1 MDFFPTPDTKP
12 TFERK
17 VRPGI
22 FLGYFMQ
29 LGKFIGTYLVADK
42 AGFQKNALAKPHQV
56 RIHRV
61 NKVISPGTIDGGV
74 WHFCWRSTKRSADCR
89 SVKIQLVRWGR
100 LPWRR

>member
-1 MDFFPTPDTKP
+1 MDYFPTPEGKP

-29 LGKFIGTYLVADK
+29 LGKFSGTYLVADK
-42 AGFQKNALAKPHQV
+42 EGFQKNALAKPHQV

-74 WHFCWRSTKRSADCR
+74 WRFPLAEYQEKRR
-89 SVKIQLVRWGR
+89 LPSVKIQLVRWGR
-100 LPWRR
+100 LLWRR